1 MGAITPDSVILE
13 TLENILVKVFVN
25 LLK

>member
-1 MGAITPDSVILE
+1 MGITPDSVILE